1 VSSQIITFAVG
12 AVIGMVV
19 IMTPLLLYGFDLES
33 AGWHWTH
40 AALFVAMIASTDVV
54 AVSAVIKKMNGPETL
69 AVLMEGTALSCSL
82 LLQACHHVCP
92 CDGPLWVKRFL
103 SRRAWPQYS

>member
-1 VSSQIITFAVG
+1 MSAQIITFAFGV
-12 AVIGMVV
+12 VIGMVV
-19 IMTPLLLYGFDLES
+19 IMTPLLLYGFDLLS

-69 AVLMEGTALSCSL
+69 AVLLEGATLFLSL
-82 LLQACHHVCP
+82 LPQTCYYVCA
-92 CDGPLWVKRFL
+92 CDGPLRRHRFM
-103 SRRAWPQYS
+103 YVYTIH